1 MRASHAVSRRQFMRR
16 ASIGAG
22 AFPLIM
28 GGSLRGDDRPTPS
41 NRIVFGTIG
50 LGGMG
55 NGDMNGFM
63 HRDDVQMV
71 AVCEVDGKRR
81 GDARAKVE
89 AYYAGKSESG
99 AYKGC
104 DAYNDFRELLARRDI
119 DAVVIAT
126 PDHWHVPIAVAAAKA
141 GKDIYCEKPLTLT
154 VEEGRVLSDTVRRY
168 GRVLQVGSQQ
178 RSGHRFRYACELVR
192 NGRIGKVRT
201 IYANIGGAPRCGVE
215 PVMPVPEVLDYDR
228 WLGPA
233 PWAPYTAKRCHGSF
247 RWIFDYS
254 GGKMTDWGAHHND
267 IAQWGNGADSSGPVA
282 VEGKGSFPSEGLFN
296 VPTSFEVTYT
306 YANGVTLICR
316 SKGENGIRFEGS
328 DGWVFVSRSRIDA
341 SPKKLLTS
349 VIGPDEIH
357 LYESKDHRGNLVD
370 CIRTRSEPVAT
381 AEIGHRSA
389 SVCHLGNIA
398 MILGRKLKW
407 NPETE
412 RFVGDPVAG
421 RMLGRAMRSPWRV

>member
-1 MRASHAVSRRQFMRR
+1 MPASHAVSRRQFMRR
-16 ASIGAG
+16 ASLGTGALPLFLAG
-22 AFPLIM
+22 AA
-28 GGSLRGDDRPTPS
+28 RGDDRPNPS
-41 NRIVFGTIG
+41 DRIVFGTIG

-55 NGDMNGFM
+55 NGDMSGFM

-71 AVCEVDGKRR
+71 AVCDVDGKRC

-89 AYYAGKSESG
+89 AYYAGKTESG

-104 DAYNDFRELLARRDI
+104 DAYSDYRELLARSDI

-126 PDHWHVPIAVAAAKA
+126 PDHWHVPVAVAAAKA

-178 RSGHRFRYACELVR
+178 RSGQRFRYACELVR
-192 NGRIGKVRT
+192 NGRIGKLQT
-201 IYANIGGAPRCGVE
+201 IYANIGGAPSCGVE
-215 PVMPVPEVLDYDR
+215 PIMPVPDVLDYDM

-267 IAQWGNGADSSGPVA
+267 IAQWGNGTERSGPVA
-282 VEGKGSFPSEGLFN
+282 IEGKGTFPSEGLFN
-296 VPTSFEVTYT
+296 VPTSFEVAYT

-341 SPKKLLTS
+341 SPKKLLSS

-357 LYESKDHRGNLVD
+357 LYESKDHRGDLVD
-370 CIRTRSEPVAT
+370 CIRTRAEPMASV
-381 AEIGHRSA
+381 EIGHRSA
-389 SVCHLGNIA
+389 TVCHLGNIA

-407 NPETE
+407 NPATE
-412 RFVGDPVAG
+412 RFVGDAAAD
-421 RMLGRAMRSPWRV
+421 RMLGRAMRSPWRA

>member
-1 MRASHAVSRRQFMRR
+1 MPTSCAVSRRQFMRR

-22 AFPLIM
+22 SLPLIL
-28 GGSLRGDDRPTPS
+28 GGSLRGDDRPSPS
-41 NRIVFGTIG
+41 NRIVFGAIG
-50 LGGMG
+50 LGSMG

-71 AVCEVDGKRR
+71 AVCDVDSKRR
-81 GDARAKVE
+81 GDAHKRVE
-89 AYYAGKSESG
+89 AYYAGKSDSG
-99 AYKGC
+99 VYKGC
-104 DAYNDFRELLARRDI
+104 DAYTDYRELVARPDI

-201 IYANIGGAPRCGVE
+201 IYANIGGAPACGVE
-215 PVMPVPEVLDYDR
+215 PVMPVPEGFDYDQ

-233 PWAPYTAKRCHGSF
+233 PWAPYTTKRCHGRF

-267 IAQWGNGADSSGPVA
+267 IAQWGVGADGSGPVA
-282 VEGKGSFPSEGLFN
+282 VEGKGSFPAEGLFN

-341 SPKKLLTS
+341 HPKKLLTS
-349 VIGPDEIH
+349 VIGPDEVH
-357 LYESKDHRGNLVD
+357 LYESKDHRADLVE
-370 CIRTRSEPVAT
+370 CIRTRAQPVAP
-381 AEIGHRSA
+381 AEVGHRSA
-389 SVCHLGNIA
+389 TVCHLGNIA
-398 MILGRKLKW
+398 MILGRKLRW
-407 NPETE
+407 DPEAE
-412 RFVGDPVAG
+412 RFVGDRVAD